1 MPKKI
6 GNHLPSTGHG
16 IDTSLTS
23 GHPNSINLESTGH
36 GNNNILT
43 DTMKTELIRKL
54 KECIEENTVK
64 NDAILEIV
72 NSIKENQDG
81 GH

>member
-6 GNHLPSTGHG
+6 GNYLPSTGHG
-16 IDTSLTS
+16 FATSLTS
-23 GHPNSINLESTGH
+23 GHPNSTKLDTTGH
-36 GNNNILT
+36 GNDNILT

-54 KECIEENTVK
+54 KECIEENTEK

-72 NSIKENQDG
+72 NSIKEKQDG
-81 GH
+81 SS